1 MAQFQTEPLPLT
13 ACKQLPVKLKYKKT
27 GSGELHLS
35 WESISQSIEHV
46 PVSALYPDKQP
57 QK

>member
-1 MAQFQTEPLPLT
+1 MAQFQTEPLTLT
-13 ACKQLPVKLKYKKT
+13 AGKQVPVKLEYKKT

-35 WESISQSIEHV
+35 RESISQSIEHV
-46 PVSALYPDKQP
+46 PVSALYPDKHP